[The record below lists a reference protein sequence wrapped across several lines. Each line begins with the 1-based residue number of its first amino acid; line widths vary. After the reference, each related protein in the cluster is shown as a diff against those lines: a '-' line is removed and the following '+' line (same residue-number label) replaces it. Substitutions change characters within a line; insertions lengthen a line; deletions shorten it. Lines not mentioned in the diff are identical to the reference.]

1 MGIFEGINPAMAPL
15 IGVYEC
21 KMDAKGRV
29 TVPAGFKK
37 QLAELGVGGFILK
50 RSVFSPC
57 LELHSQAEWAKVT
70 ASISK
75 LNRFVKKNAEFI
87 RIFHAGVKQVEM
99 DAAGRLLISKDLI
112 AFARLEGTVVF
123 SATPFGLEIWNQADY
138 ENAVNP
144 ADLDFA
150 ALAEEV
156 MGDQSEQ
163 HDLP

>member
-1 MGIFEGINPAMAPL
+1 MAPL

-21 KMDAKGRV
+21 KIDAKGRV
-29 TVPAGFKK
+29 SVPAGIKK
-37 QLAELGVGGFILK
+37 QLAELGEGGFILK

-57 LELHSQAEWAKVT
+57 LELHTQAEWSTVT

-138 ENAVNP
+138 EKAVNP
-144 ADLDFA
+144 EGLDFA
-150 ALAEEV
+150 TLAEEV
-156 MGDQSEQ
+156 MGDQSEH

>member
-1 MGIFEGINPAMAPL
+1 MAPL

-29 TVPAGFKK
+29 SVPAGIKK
-37 QLAELGVGGFILK
+37 QLAELGEGGLFLK

-57 LELHSQAEWAKVT
+57 LELHTQAEWASVT

-75 LNRFVKKNAEFI
+75 LNCFVKKNAEFI
-87 RIFHAGVKQVEM
+87 RIFTRGETSGDGCCWTLADFQRPDCFCATGGHCG
-99 DAAGRLLISKDLI
+99 
-112 AFARLEGTVVF
+112 VF

-138 ENAVNP
+138 EKAVNP
-144 ADLDFA
+144 DGLDFA

-156 MGDQSEQ
+156 MGDQSEH